1 MSKLTRSFSGMEQ
14 IPQSNGNPKKKI
26 LTLQRKDRK
35 IMNSYFKIFESMNRC
50 SYQSDINTTLNTIF
64 VLLERLSMTFTG
76 NGKRQ
81 DEIFFF
87 AKTRRNLI
95 F

>member
-1 MSKLTRSFSGMEQ
+1 MISTKMTMMPEALIDNEEKMA
-14 IPQSNGNPKKKI
+14 I
-26 LTLQRKDRK
+26 
-35 IMNSYFKIFESMNRC
+35 IMTGLI
-50 SYQSDINTTLNTIF
+50 III
-64 VLLERLSMTFTG
+64 ERLSMTFTG

>member
-1 MSKLTRSFSGMEQ
+1 MLVPLYKVNEVPFHLHGTDGFHV
-14 IPQSNGNPKKKI
+14 KA
-26 LTLQRKDRK
+26 KDEG
-35 IMNSYFKIFESMNRC
+35 I
-50 SYQSDINTTLNTIF
+50 
-64 VLLERLSMTFTG
+64 ERLSMTFTG

>member
-1 MSKLTRSFSGMEQ
+1 ME
-14 IPQSNGNPKKKI
+14 
-26 LTLQRKDRK
+26 
-35 IMNSYFKIFESMNRC
+35 YSMLFRVAGERE
-50 SYQSDINTTLNTIF
+50 L
-64 VLLERLSMTFTG
+64 VLERLSMTFTG